1 MGRPFAV
8 IGFTMFASL
17 LFIGV
22 LGVNAAIILFA
33 AALLLLPIFLI
44 VKSLR
49 KYKAYICALIV
60 IALSSALYFSAYT
73 YFYKPQTKLIGKQ
86 ISVSGEIC
94 ELPVREYDRVYYEIK
109 VDEINAKKLGTKYKI
124 RLSCEEELDAKP
136 FDRVSF
142 KGNAYALGS
151 TSVYSELNYLSKG
164 EIIGL
169 NTTEKIKVTSNNNA
183 LKPLKYY
190 LLEYRQSLADS
201 LYSAMPAKNAALCIA
216 VLMGEKSYLSANDLN
231 NINTVGIS
239 HLICV
244 SGLHL
249 SMWGFALLWLFRRLH
264 MPRTPRYI
272 LAGAL
277 ILLFMAFCGFTPSVV
292 RSGIMFLIFI
302 AAEIIYAEPDGLNSL
317 GIASF
322 VILLNPF
329 NALSIGFILS
339 FLSTLSILTLGVKSI
354 DKAKI
359 KLTSH
364 NKNRLT
370 KATFSV
376 LEILIISLCVNLFCL
391 PISILVFGKVSFLGI
406 IANVLILPFAS
417 LLVIS
422 SGICAIFGSLGSIF
436 SIIASPVSFIASAVS
451 HYVIRICDIMAHF
464 KIGVLNVS
472 GTVAVLF
479 VAIAFILIAL
489 ILLFSKSLS
498 KKTVKGVCLI
508 MVAVIIFG
516 TAINYLSS
524 YKRCNITAYSC
535 DDKICLSIEQGDKLV
550 LVDCGNYYNILY
562 KLDNLIAKRWNSDID
577 CFIISGDNKY
587 ESGYAANVLNHYP
600 VKRVVMPVAS
610 KFAANFAKDFESE
623 IIETNY
629 AEIPVSDDLKITF
642 VSGQASAVFIE
653 YKSQKVLFLSS
664 ADIDI
669 FSLPEKMRSYNY
681 LIIRGKTNKTIV
693 NSSLNGIIELSAE
706 NKYASNASA
715 LKKAGYI
722 YYETAGVSDIELTL
736 CDKTSTLGRKNKW
749 LQ

>member
-1 MGRPFAV
+1 MGRPFAL

-22 LGVNAAIILFA
+22 LGVNAAVVIL
-33 AALLLLPIFLI
+33 ALALVLIPIFLI

-60 IALSSALYFSAYT
+60 IAFSCFLYFSAYT
-73 YFYKPQTKLIGKQ
+73 YFYKPQTVFVGKE

-109 VDEINAKKLGTKYKI
+109 VDEINGEKLARKYKM

-136 FDRVSF
+136 FDRLTF

-151 TSVYSELNYLSKG
+151 TNIYSELNHLSKG
-164 EIIGL
+164 ELIGL
-169 NTTEKIKVTSNNNA
+169 NTTENIKVIHNTNS

-190 LLEYRQSLADS
+190 LLEYRLKLVDS
-201 LYSAMPAKNAALCIA
+201 LYSLMPAKNAALCIA
-216 VLMGEKSYLSANDLN
+216 VLMGEKSYLSSTDLN
-231 NINTVGIS
+231 NINTVGVS
-239 HLICV
+239 HLVCV

-264 MPRTPRYI
+264 ISRTPRYL

-277 ILLFMAFCGFTPSVV
+277 IIVFMAFCGFTPSVV

-302 AAEIIYAEPDGLNSL
+302 VAEIIYAEPDGLNSL

-339 FLSTLSILTLGVKSI
+339 FLSTLSILTLGTKSI
-354 DKAKI
+354 QKAKL
-359 KLTSH
+359 KFPSFT
-364 NKNRLT
+364 KNRLNR
-370 KATFSV
+370 ALFSV
-376 LEILIISLCVNLFCL
+376 LEIFIISLCVNLFCL
-391 PISILVFGKVSFLGI
+391 PVSILVFGKVSFLGI

-422 SGICAIFGSLGSIF
+422 AGVCAVLGSF
-436 SIIASPVSFIASAVS
+436 GAVFTFLASPAAFIASAVS
-451 HYVIRICDIMAHF
+451 HYVIRLCDILAKF
-464 KIGVLNVS
+464 KIGVFNTSAQL
-472 GTVAVLF
+472 AVLF
-479 VAIAFILIAL
+479 VAIAFIIIAL
-489 ILLFSKSLS
+489 VLLFSKEIS
-498 KKTVKGVCLI
+498 KRLIKTVSLI
-508 MVAVIIFG
+508 MVAVIICG
-516 TAINYLSS
+516 TALGYLLS
-524 YKRCNITAYSC
+524 YNRCLITAYAC
-535 DDKICLSIEQGDKLV
+535 DDKICLSVEQGDKLV
-550 LVDCGNYYNILY
+550 LIDCGNYYNILY
-562 KLDNLIAKRWNSDID
+562 KLDNLTAKRWNRDID

-600 VKRVVMPVAS
+600 VKRVVMPVGS
-610 KFAANFAKDFESE
+610 KYISNFAKEYDAE
-623 IIETNY
+623 IMQSNF

-642 VSGQASAVFIE
+642 VSGQGSAVFIE
-653 YKSQKVLFLSS
+653 YKSQKILFLSS
-664 ADIDI
+664 AAIDV
-669 FSLPEKMRSYNY
+669 FSLPEQMRSYNY

-693 NSSLNGIIELSAE
+693 NSSLNGIIELSAA
-706 NKYASNASA
+706 NKYASNAKA
-715 LKKAGYI
+715 LKDAGYV
-722 YYETAGVSDIELTL
+722 YFETAGENDVELTVY
-736 CDKTSTLGRKNKW
+736 DKTSTIGRKNKW